1 MVVSPLISLI
11 EDQLV
16 SLELHGVEACTLN
29 SATGKEETNR
39 IMNAMLDPNAS
50 LRLLYVTPEKL
61 AKSKRFMAKLEKMH
75 KAGRFARLVI
85 DEVHCCSQWGH
96 DFRPGEMTKNQVKT
110 ALLCLCIIFFFL
122 TDVSTMVWVFFIF
135 KSVRDTVWVTEFRR
149 KWIG

>member
-16 SLELHGVEACTLN
+16 SLEMHGVEACTLN
-29 SATGKEETNR
+29 SATGKDETNR
-39 IMNAMLDPNAS
+39 IMNDMLDPNAS

-75 KAGRFARLVI
+75 KVGRFPRLVI

-110 ALLCLCIIFFFL
+110 ALLCLFIFLL
-122 TDVSTMVWVFFIF
+122 TDVSQMVRFFFF
-135 KSVRDTVWVTEFRR
+135 KSVRDTVLVTEFRR

>member
-16 SLELHGVEACTLN
+16 SLEMHGVEACTLN
-29 SATGKEETNR
+29 SATGKDETNR
-39 IMNAMLDPNAS
+39 IMNDMLDPNAS

-75 KAGRFARLVI
+75 KVGRFPRLVI

-110 ALLCLCIIFFFL
+110 ALLCLFIFLL
-122 TDVSTMVWVFFIF
+122 TDVSPMVRFFFF
-135 KSVRDTVWVTEFRR
+135 KSVRDTVLVTEFRR